1 MPPTQEGI
9 TPDDLA
15 VLIDELDEAL
25 ALLDELPGKIRYV
38 RDVLEERA
46 RAMTRPR

>member
-1 MPPTQEGI
+1 MPPTPEGI

-15 VLIDELDEAL
+15 VLVDELDEAL
-25 ALLDELPGKIRYV
+25 AQIDLLSGKIRYI

-46 RAMTRPR
+46 RAMTSPR